1 MMTYLLG
8 QNESFLSFISTCR
21 SFMRPFVEK
30 KAVMAK
36 LKEAAFTRP
45 ASYAISK
52 GIEVKSHDCDI

>member
-1 MMTYLLG
+1 M
-8 QNESFLSFISTCR
+8 Q
-21 SFMRPFVEK
+21 PFAED

-36 LKEAAFTRP
+36 FKEAAFTRP